1 MAGIG
6 FDLKKLFV
14 EENSANPKI
23 DVAVKSAFITSGP
36 WLSSVLFL
44 AAVKLFIQ
52 DIMSKQ
58 EFDTFM
64 SIAIYGFVFS
74 MAISSS
80 ISYMS
85 TRKLA
90 DILYIKD
97 YQAVVRLFL
106 ESSFVLAIFSFLL
119 CLLYLILF
127 TNLQS
132 HWYLIC
138 SFFALMCVMWQ
149 VMIFVSSM
157 KDFNT
162 VFFSFIFGLVLS
174 FVALFFYGYHGAY
187 EAISSFSFGISVTI
201 GLLLNVLIKEFGYK
215 PQKLNFAWL
224 KEKDLY
230 ALFASGFLFYAAMWA
245 DKLIYWFD
253 SEFKI
258 EVIKGFFFF
267 PAYDLAIFIAYLT
280 MIPTV
285 AYFSVFV
292 ETYFY
297 EEQKSYLSS
306 IENKKDLWHIKS
318 SAENLFVAFLKSV
331 FNVTIFQF
339 LIAIASIVLLTY
351 FFDFLNIAPESIP
364 LLRIS
369 LFCAM
374 AQIVLQVIIIF
385 IYYFDFQKEALFIT
399 LFAFIAN
406 LFFTILL
413 KDYGFE
419 YVGYSYFASLLLSII
434 FALAISFYKFKR
446 INYYIFMGSE
456 VL

>member
-14 EENSANPKI
+14 EENSSNPKI
-23 DVAVKSAFITSGP
+23 DIAIKSAFITSGP
-36 WLSSVLFL
+36 WLSSVFFL
-44 AAVKLFIQ
+44 AAVKFFIQ
-52 DIMSKQ
+52 DIMNKQ

-90 DILYIKD
+90 DILYIKN
-97 YQAVVRLFL
+97 YKAVVRLFL
-106 ESSFVLAIFSFLL
+106 ESSFVLALLSFLL
-119 CLLYLILF
+119 CLAYLLCF

-132 HWYLIC
+132 SWYLIC

-149 VMIFVSSM
+149 IMIFVSSM

-162 VFFSFIFGLVLS
+162 VFFSFIFGLILS
-174 FVALFFYGYHGAY
+174 FVVLFFYGYKGAY
-187 EAISSFSFGISVTI
+187 EAIASFAFGISVTI
-201 GLLLNVLIKEFGYK
+201 GLLLNVLVKEFGYE
-215 PQKLNFAWL
+215 PQKLSFAWL

-306 IENKKDLWHIKS
+306 IENKKDLWYIKS
-318 SAENLFVAFLKSV
+318 SATNLFVAFLKSV
-331 FNVTIFQF
+331 FNVAIFQF
-339 LIAIASIVLLTY
+339 LIAILSIVFLTY
-351 FFDFLNIAPESIP
+351 FFDFFVISPESIP

-399 LFAFIAN
+399 LFAFITN
-406 LFFTILL
+406 LIFTFAL
-413 KDYGFE
+413 KDCGFE
-419 YVGYSYFASLLLSII
+419 YVGYSYFASLLLSIV

-456 VL
+456 VA